1 MTSEKRHAA
10 ISKLIER
17 HTAANTVSKAV
28 ARESLIKEGI
38 YTKKGALR
46 VEFGG
51 ESKKAKT
58 AARAASRPRSSSAT
72 TAATGA

>member
-1 MTSEKRHAA
+1 MTDAQRRLA
-10 ISKLIER
+10 IQSLIAK

-38 YTKKGALR
+38 YTQKGKLR

-51 ESKKAKT
+51 EPKKAKT
-58 AARAASRPRSSSAT
+58 AA
-72 TAATGA
+72 